1 MQQVIVFGTHRR
13 FALSFS
19 LSLSLPPPSSPPPA
33 LPAPF
38 FRVIFRSR
46 NFPSSRHHVYRH
58 TFSLSLSREREPL
71 LLHIFFFSFP
81 FLFVLSNRKVR
92 STRPISF
99 ESSSFSKK
107 KKKRWRE
114 REREGCETSNS
125 LLHSGRGRR
134 RCEKRRFWQEDPWR
148 ARSARREER
157 FGTKGRRSARE
168 QRERE
173 RERRVDRRTSNRTG
187 IFVCPLFRPCFFFP
201 SFFFFFFFP
210 LVERALAALRRV
222 EKKARFF
229 PRYTSVL
236 FALWNACYR

>member
-92 STRPISF
+92 STRSISF

-114 REREGCETSNS
+114 RERGVRNEQFVVTFGEGEDA
-125 LLHSGRGRR
+125 LKSGAFGKRILGGR
-134 RCEKRRFWQEDPWR
+134 D
-148 ARSARREER
+148 RREEKN
-157 FGTKGRRSARE
+157 GLERRGGGARE
-168 QRERE
+168 SRERE
-173 RERRVDRRTSNRTG
+173 RGEWIDGPRIGLEFS
-187 IFVCPLFRPCFFFP
+187 FVPFSALAFFFP
-201 SFFFFFFFP
+201 PFFFFFFP

>member
-13 FALSFS
+13 FALSF
-19 LSLSLPPPSSPPPA
+19 SLSLPPPSSPPPA

-168 QRERE
+168 QRERGE
-173 RERRVDRRTSNRTG
+173 WIDGPRIGLEFS
-187 IFVCPLFRPCFFFP
+187 FVPFSALAFFFP
-201 SFFFFFFFP
+201 PFFFFFFP

>member
-1 MQQVIVFGTHRR
+1 MAHTVASPFP
-13 FALSFS
+13 S
-19 LSLSLPPPSSPPPA
+19 LSLSHRPPLPHPLCPLPFSALYSVHGISLHRVITFIGTRSLFLSLERENLSSSIFFSSP
-33 LPAPF
+33 
-38 FRVIFRSR
+38 S
-46 NFPSSRHHVYRH
+46 H
-58 TFSLSLSREREPL
+58 
-71 LLHIFFFSFP
+71 FFSFSRIEKFDP
-81 FLFVLSNRKVR
+81 LDQYR
-92 STRPISF
+92 SSRLAS
-99 ESSSFSKK
+99 
-107 KKKRWRE
+107 RRRRRRGGE

-168 QRERE
+168 QRERGE
-173 RERRVDRRTSNRTG
+173 WIDGPRIGLEFS
-187 IFVCPLFRPCFFFP
+187 FVPFSALAFFFP
-201 SFFFFFFFP
+201 PFFFFFFFP